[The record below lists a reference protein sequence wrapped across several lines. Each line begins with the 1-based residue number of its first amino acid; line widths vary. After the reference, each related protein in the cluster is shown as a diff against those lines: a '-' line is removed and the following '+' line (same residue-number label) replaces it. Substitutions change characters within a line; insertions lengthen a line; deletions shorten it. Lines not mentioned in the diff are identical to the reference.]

1 MYQITIFKGG
11 FTVKKKNVQKLFIVV
26 CLVAALALSVFAV
39 GCQKKPAGETA
50 KAPAEKK
57 EAIRWRLQSYAGP
70 ALNEHVV
77 LNAMK
82 EFNIAANGEMIID
95 VYTADE
101 LVPHGE
107 LFRALQE
114 GTVDAAVSDDDSMA
128 SPVDVSVFGAYFPL
142 AARYGLD
149 VNVLW
154 NWYGLNEIWEEA
166 YNEVEGVT
174 WISQGSWDPC
184 NFATTR
190 PINHIEDFQGLRMY
204 MFPTGGQFMQ
214 QFGVVPMVLPYED
227 VEMAIQT
234 GVLDGVAW
242 SGITEDYTVG
252 WADVCDYYLTN
263 PISGAWSGGWF
274 VNTAAWEKVPAH
286 LQQLFRLAIDKSHYY
301 RLHWYWWG
309 EANYR
314 VHGEK
319 LKLTTI
325 PDKEWKV
332 VEEAALKFWDE
343 IAARSERDA
352 RVVAILKDYVKT
364 MEAAGAPY
372 RY

>member
-1 MYQITIFKGG
+1 M
-11 FTVKKKNVQKLFIVV
+11 VKKSSRQIISIICMIALLMAVV
-26 CLVAALALSVFAV
+26 FVMSGCSGSQDTAA
-39 GCQKKPAGETA
+39 AGA
-50 KAPAEKK
+50 AGPKK
-57 EAIRWRLQSYAGP
+57 EQIKWRLQSYAGP
-70 ALNEHVV
+70 ALNDHVSK
-77 LNAMK
+77 NAID
-82 EFNIAANGEMIID
+82 EFNIAANGEMVIE
-95 VYTADE
+95 VYTADQ

-114 GTVDAAVSDDDSMA
+114 GTVDAVVSDDDSMA

-154 NWYGLNEIWEEA
+154 NWYGLNEIWKEA
-166 YNEVEGVT
+166 YDEVEGVT

-184 NFATTR
+184 NFATTK
-190 PINHIEDFQGLRMY
+190 PIRSVKDFQGLRIY
-204 MFPTGGQFMQ
+204 MFPTGGKFMQ

-234 GVLDGVAW
+234 GMLDGVSW

-252 WADVCDYYLTN
+252 WADVTKYYLTN

-274 VNTAAWEKVPAH
+274 VNTKAWEKVPPH
-286 LQQLFRLAIDKSHYY
+286 LQQLYKLAIDKSHYY

-309 EANYR
+309 EAEYR
-314 VHGEK
+314 VNGGK
-319 LKLTTI
+319 LELTTI
-325 PDKEWKV
+325 PDKEWQV
-332 VEEAALKFWDE
+332 VEDAALKYWDE
-343 IAARSERDA
+343 IAKTSPRNAK
-352 RVVAILKDYVKT
+352 VVGILKKYVDT
-364 MEAAGAPY
+364 MKKAGAPY